1 MTRFELD
8 DLLVQVWDE
17 EPNRI
22 VVMVTHDIDESLY
35 LADRLL
41 LMTDGPAARMCW
53 SSWTTTR
60 TRAALRRRCQGGIK
74 RGLESAGSKGQ
85 AGRQV
90 EAAAGEG
97 SAGPGLC
104 PGPAVATGASAS

>member
-1 MTRFELD
+1 MTRFELE

-60 TRAALRRRCQGGIK
+60 TRAALRRRCQGN
-74 RGLESAGSKGQ
+74 Q
-85 AGRQV
+85 AWPRVGR
-90 EAAAGEG
+90 
-97 SAGPGLC
+97 
-104 PGPAVATGASAS
+104 